1 MIGRR
6 SHTGR
11 GGENPAATI
20 IASAVICALAVA
32 FSLPAPALSDTIS
45 DAEEAA
51 LMQAARVFLDA
62 EMRRDYPAVYR
73 CFAPSSPYAQGH
85 TYDDYLRDARA
96 SEDRIV
102 AYTIVGVTYVHDN
115 EDMKKWPSVERFAQV
130 EVDMTFLHIRTG
142 RRSEINIGF
151 IFFKENGIWYKS

>member
-6 SHTGR
+6 SHTDR
-11 GGENPAATI
+11 GGGRPAA
-20 IASAVICALAVA
+20 AVVFAVTCALAVA
-32 FSLPAPALSDTIS
+32 LFLTAPALGGTIS

-51 LMQAARVFLDA
+51 LVQAARKFLDA
-62 EMRRDYPAVYR
+62 EMRQDYPAVYR
-73 CFAPSSPYAQGH
+73 CFAPSSPYVHEH

-130 EVDMTFLHIRTG
+130 EVEMTFVHIPTD

-151 IFFKENGIWYKS
+151 IFFKEGGRWYKS